1 MRNWRDGRIKM
12 HVLAT
17 LLRLRRERSSL
28 FQIGAYRALSAEGPM
43 ADRVI
48 AFEREEAGDRVVV
61 AAGRHLAP
69 FMPSTGASAAQHS
82 WEGTMLRLPAK
93 AGADLEDVLTGR
105 RPSANAAAVSARE
118 LFSIL
123 PVAVLIEKCP
133 VS

>member
-1 MRNWRDGRIKM
+1 
-12 HVLAT
+12 
-17 LLRLRRERSSL
+17 
-28 FQIGAYRALSAEGPM
+28 M

-48 AFEREEAGDRVVV
+48 AFEREETGDRVVV

-69 FMPSTGASAAQHS
+69 FMPSAEASSAEYS
-82 WEGTMLRLPAK
+82 WEGTTLRLPAK

-105 RPSANAAAVSARE
+105 RLSANAAAVPAPE

-123 PVAVLIEKCP
+123 PVAVLVKKRP